1 MPISTS
7 YAYNAVGMI
16 RGVGWP
22 NLGLGPSD
30 LDTTPE
36 QAIQAPSQMYMAADA
51 RAYKFEGSDGPT
63 GFSEMLPWLAIG
75 GIPGTLFGGETSP
88 PHSNGYNLLFG
99 DGHVA
104 QVKRK
109 DYLYPPRTAHD
120 WNRDNQPHPELW
132 APTGAW
138 VVKN

>member
-1 MPISTS
+1 
-7 YAYNAVGMI
+7 
-16 RGVGWP
+16 
-22 NLGLGPSD
+22 
-30 LDTTPE
+30 
-36 QAIQAPSQMYMAADA
+36 MYMVADT
-51 RAYKFEGSDGPT
+51 RAYKSEELHGLT
-63 GFSEMLPWLAIG
+63 GLFQMLPWLAPF
-75 GIPGTLFGGETSP
+75 GIPGTINGGETSP

-109 DYLYPPRTAHD
+109 DYLYPPRTAHN
-120 WNRDNQPHPELW
+120 WNRDNQPHPEFW